1 MNKPLEIFFALHRAE
16 IAALRLEAQDVVA
29 PAGTDD
35 LRRELQ
41 ELHKTAIGELQIEI
55 VVGQNHAIA
64 NIVEHELHDFAGLL
78 DTALGNL
85 DFGLRRLNSTFALLE
100 VGDVTGGSDHA
111 DRPTITATGD
121 KTVLPDPPP

>member
-1 MNKPLEIFFALHRAE
+1 PLEVFFALHRAE

-29 PAGTDD
+29 PAGTGD

-64 NIVEHELHDFAGLL
+64 NIVEHELHGFAALL
-78 DTALGNL
+78 NTALGNL
-85 DFGLRRLNSTFALLE
+85 DFAYRRLKKTCPVLE
-100 VGDVTGGSDHA
+100 TRDVAGDDAQVERT
-111 DRPTITATGD
+111 
-121 KTVLPDPPP
+121 